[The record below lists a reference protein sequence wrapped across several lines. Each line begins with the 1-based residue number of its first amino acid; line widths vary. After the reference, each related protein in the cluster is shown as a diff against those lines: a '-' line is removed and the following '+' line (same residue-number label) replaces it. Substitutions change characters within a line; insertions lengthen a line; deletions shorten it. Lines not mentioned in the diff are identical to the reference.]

1 MSIAGIHAG
10 REGYLLLFSWVFAE
24 QIGFPLPAAPA
35 LLAAGALAAGGGLN
49 PGLAILVAVVGCVLA
64 DYLWYRA
71 GTFRKDAVSR
81 YLRRHPDSA
90 ILRSAERLVK
100 RYGSRSLLFAKFVP
114 GLSLAAPPLTGL
126 YGVTATSFLLF
137 DGLGAL
143 IWIGGFTGVGFFFGS
158 EVDIAALASS
168 PIVVS
173 CISLAIAFVVLKCSY
188 SIWKRFRVRPA
199 VPDLSSIVA
208 RTYKEDPAGLLWL
221 SGLIT
226 GDLES
231 GVDIVAQSI
240 CVDDAANDFFA
251 GWMSKWSRKLV
262 IANSLTRVEAD
273 LRRSAQRT
281 RSGGSETK
289 PVALPLPEWPADHAV
304 NKAQLQNAL
313 AAIDLFPRCAVLLTV
328 FEKLS
333 IGEAS
338 LLLGVD
344 KKLVMHARTTG
355 LTRLAYNLAIEQGWH
370 AASLQ
375 SPESTL
381 EAMKAAV

>member
-1 MSIAGIHAG
+1 MSIAEIHAG

-49 PGLAILVAVVGCVLA
+49 PGLAILVAVVACVLA

-100 RYGSRSLLFAKFVP
+100 RYGSRTLLFAKFVP

-126 YGVTATSFLLF
+126 YGVTSTSFLTF

-143 IWIGGFTGVGFFFGS
+143 IWIGSFTGVGYFFGS

-168 PIVVS
+168 PIVVWF
-173 CISLAIAFVVLKCSY
+173 ISLAIASVILKCSY

-262 IANSLTRVEAD
+262 IANSLTRVAAD

-281 RSGGSETK
+281 RSGSSDTK

-333 IGEAS
+333 IEEAS

-344 KKLVMHARTTG
+344 RKLVIQARVTG
-355 LTRLAYNLAIEQGWH
+355 LARLAYNLAVEQGWH
-370 AASLQ
+370 ADSVQ
-375 SPESTL
+375 SPEFSSKS
-381 EAMKAAV
+381 MQAAV